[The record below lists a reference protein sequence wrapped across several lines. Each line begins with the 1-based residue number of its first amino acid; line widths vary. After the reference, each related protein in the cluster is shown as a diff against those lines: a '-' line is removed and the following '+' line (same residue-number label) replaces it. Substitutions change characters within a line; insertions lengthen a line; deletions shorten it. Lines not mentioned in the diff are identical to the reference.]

1 MKYLILLLACVSCG
15 GADFNKV
22 ERLSGS
28 GFRVLGIST
37 SQPEVAP
44 GTTVNDIKVY
54 FSDVGGGR
62 AISGT
67 TVSCIDP
74 GIALGAKVSCDHDP
88 TRVTG
93 TYNINTSTE
102 DQSGGLFTGLSNATA
117 SVTVPAQIFLG
128 RSARDQFNGVGYIII
143 FNFQVGDETVTA
155 FKRIVATSR
164 PVKNTNP
171 TGAVLLNG
179 APIAALPNKDDKLL
193 LTSTSAETY
202 DYENVDG
209 TVETRTEEIQV
220 AWYISYGTLNK
231 PKTFANEETEFLDDR
246 SPGLFRL
253 VAVIRDERGGISFS
267 AF

>member
-1 MKYLILLLACVSCG
+1 MKYLILLFVCVACG
-15 GADFNKV
+15 GGDFKKV

-37 SQPEVAP
+37 AQPEVAP
-44 GTTVNDIKVY
+44 GATVSDIQVY

-74 GIALGAKVSCDHDP
+74 GISLGAQVNCDHDP
-88 TRVTG
+88 SRVTG

-102 DQSGGLFTGLSNATA
+102 DQSGGLFVGLSTATA

-143 FNFQVGDETVTA
+143 FSFDVDGKKITA

-164 PVKNTNP
+164 TAKNTNP
-171 TGAVLLNG
+171 SGSVLLNG
-179 APIAALPNKDDKLL
+179 APIAALPNKDDKLVVS
-193 LTSTSAETY
+193 STSAETY
-202 DYENVDG
+202 DIENVDG
-209 TVETRTEEIQV
+209 SVETRTEEIQV

-231 PKTFANEETEFLDDR
+231 PKTFVNEETEFLDDR
-246 SPGLFRL
+246 SPGQFVL
-253 VAVIRDERGGISFS
+253 VAVIRDERGGISFVRY
-267 AF
+267 